1 MNIPVYTVFTS
12 IVCLGSELTSGLA
25 AIGIIIM
32 AMDDL
37 FKKTAKARRD
47 INEKFCIR

>member
-1 MNIPVYTVFTS
+1 MNVPVYMVFTS

-25 AIGIIIM
+25 AIGIFIM

-37 FKKTAKARRD
+37 FKRK
-47 INEKFCIR
+47 